1 MLYAVGM
8 ILSNSSNDREIFK
21 SLSVFLFLL
30 EFLIDAAFDR
40 RIILEWYNIKLRQFS
55 WRKIRSNKI
64 KKLIFYEI

>member
-1 MLYAVGM
+1 MLYVVGM